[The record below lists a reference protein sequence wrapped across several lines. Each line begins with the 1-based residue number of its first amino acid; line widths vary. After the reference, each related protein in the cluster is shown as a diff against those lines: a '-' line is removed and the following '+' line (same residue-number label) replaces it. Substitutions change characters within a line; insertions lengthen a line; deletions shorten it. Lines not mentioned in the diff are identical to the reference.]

1 VEIALLLILGGVA
14 TGLVGSLLGLGGGVL
29 LVPLLTLGFNLPVRD
44 AVGVSLVCVIVTSAA
59 SASVF
64 LDRRVANLRLGM
76 VLELFTAVGALIGG
90 TIAFLLNESL
100 LAGLFAILLAYTA
113 FTMIRPRAA
122 AAEGGVVPLEPT
134 APPGQHEPEP
144 TRWSRI
150 GDAMAGPGYR
160 VRAPVAG
167 AAGGVGGGVM
177 SALLGVGGG
186 LVMVPVMHVVMGVP
200 LRVAT
205 ATSNL
210 MIGVTASTSAIVY
223 LLRGGID
230 AYAAAPS
237 VVGVF
242 VGAAIGSRVAHRIDL
257 RVLRFLFAGIL
268 GYTAFLMIRRS
279 LGLG

>member
-1 VEIALLLILGGVA
+1 MDIALLMIVGGVA

-29 LVPLLTLGFNLPVRD
+29 LVPLLTLGFNLPLRE

-90 TIAFLLNESL
+90 TIAFLLDERL
-100 LAGLFAILLAYTA
+100 LAGLFALLLAYTA
-113 FTMIRPRAA
+113 VTMVRPRQAA
-122 AAEGGVVPLEPT
+122 DEAGVG
-134 APPGQHEPEP
+134 APDADAPDHLHGREP
-144 TRWSRI
+144 TRWSRL
-150 GDAMAGPGYR
+150 GEAMAGPDYR

-167 AAGGVGGGVM
+167 AAGGIGGGVM

-186 LVMVPVMHVVMGVP
+186 LVMVPVLHVVMGVP

-230 AYAAAPS
+230 VYATAPS

-242 VGAAIGSRVAHRIDL
+242 IGAAIGSRVVHRIDL

-268 GYTAFLMIRRS
+268 GYTAILMIRRA